1 MIRSKLRYVKKPEPA
16 AAEGKLTLGKEDIRG
31 EADALVDAMEGCTDT
46 QGDVEDLIEATI
58 RSLSAKYP
66 SCQYKSLWKD
76 GMIIL
81 SSVDILSVMEDLMN
95 EQKARTMKFGT
106 VEEMMDFLFD
116 HAVPD
121 EFHPGSGSDVD

>member
-1 MIRSKLRYVKKPEPA
+1 V
-16 AAEGKLTLGKEDIRG
+16 LGKEDIRS
-31 EADALVDAMEGCTDT
+31 EADALVVAMEGCADT
-46 QGDVEDLIEATI
+46 QGDVEDLIDATI

-66 SCQYKSLWKD
+66 SCQYKSLWRD

-95 EQKARTMKFGT
+95 EQKARTMRFGT

-116 HAVPD
+116 HEVTD
-121 EFHPGSGSDVD
+121 EFHHGSGSDVD

>member
-66 SCQYKSLWKD
+66 RCHYKSLWRD

-81 SSVDILSVMEDLMN
+81 SSVDIRSVMEDLIN
-95 EQKARTMKFGT
+95 EQKARTMEFGT
-106 VEEMMDFLFD
+106 VEEMMDFMFD
-116 HAVPD
+116 HAD
-121 EFHPGSGSDVD
+121 HPGSGSDEE

>member
-1 MIRSKLRYVKKPEPA
+1 MNKMIRSKLRYVKKPEPA

-46 QGDVEDLIEATI
+46 QEDLEDLIEATI

-81 SSVDILSVMEDLMN
+81 SSVDIRSVMEDLIN
-95 EQKARTMKFGT
+95 EQKARTMPVNSSTT
-106 VEEMMDFLFD
+106 VEEMMDFMFD
-116 HAVPD
+116 H
-121 EFHPGSGSDVD
+121 

>member
-1 MIRSKLRYVKKPEPA
+1 MKEPEPA
-16 AAEGKLTLGKEDIRG
+16 AAEGKLVLGKEDIRS
-31 EADALVDAMEGCTDT
+31 EADALVVAMEGCADT

-66 SCQYKSLWKD
+66 RCHYKSLWRD

-116 HAVPD
+116 HEVTD
-121 EFHPGSGSDVD
+121 EFHHGSGSDVD